1 MLEQVEVLVDREET
15 TLDRDLNRDRRDGS
29 RGSGSSGRD
38 GHEVDARPIRG
49 VVEEPDDSRQVRRR
63 GDLPLEDGQPLAVL
77 GGVLRRRLELL
88 QLGPQGA
95 LLLLSR
101 LHLLLLLPDLR
112 RLGADEAH
120 DHAQDESQ
128 ADEPGDDRWLPVHF
142 LLPWTVASVVRST
155 DALNVT
161 LFALGSVP
169 PVVADLAA
177 FAAQEL
183 THPLTCSSRLSHLAT
198 VGKSEPVPWNWM
210 LPIRVG
216 AAGAGAPPVLVGVPD
231 GANAGVVALVS
242 VAFRPVSHILFGMTM
257 ETSRST
263 PDHATCPLNAPAGR
277 ASLAATVSL
286 SSWNCC
292 SWPIFAWRSAL
303 TACWAF
309 SFCSLL
315 DSRADWRT
323 NTKNSSATTAPTP
336 ATTAAMRRR
345 ERRRSRTSDGRRF
358 TCVIHGPPEERDPRP
373 LPGAARPRPSP
384 RQTDRAPGRPGGT
397 DALQPLGPATGPRA
411 SASIPGAWS
420 RRP

>member
-1 MLEQVEVLVDREET
+1 MFEQVEVLVDREET

-29 RGSGSSGRD
+29 LGSGSSGRD

-77 GGVLRRRLELL
+77 GGVLRRCLELL

-101 LHLLLLLPDLR
+101 LHLFLLLSDLR
-112 RLGADEAH
+112 GLGADEAH

-128 ADEPGDDRWLPVHF
+128 ADEPGDDGWLPVHF

-210 LPIRVG
+210 LPIRV
-216 AAGAGAPPVLVGVPD
+216 
-231 GANAGVVALVS
+231 VALVS

-263 PDHATCPLNAPAGR
+263 PDQATWSLSAPAAR

-292 SWPIFAWRSAL
+292 SWPIF
-303 TACWAF
+303 
-309 SFCSLL
+309 
-315 DSRADWRT
+315 
-323 NTKNSSATTAPTP
+323 P
-336 ATTAAMRRR
+336 
-345 ERRRSRTSDGRRF
+345 
-358 TCVIHGPPEERDPRP
+358 
-373 LPGAARPRPSP
+373 
-384 RQTDRAPGRPGGT
+384 
-397 DALQPLGPATGPRA
+397 
-411 SASIPGAWS
+411 
-420 RRP
+420 